1 MQIQVA
7 FDGLAGS
14 PEGPFAG
21 AAGISGTVTI
31 HMEYKTKL
39 SAILVSVKGIQRAT
53 LLGKKWRSSED
64 AFPGVSESETVLQI
78 DKDLLSLTQ
87 IESGSKGAI
96 SYQGTHQFPFEISYK
111 ELLDY
116 HNFNYGHFP
125 VDTVLPPSFD
135 FQAPNH
141 EGSARIEYWLRATVK
156 PSQKFELRFR
166 PVGPLQ
172 PAATP
177 AMTEVAGYGWHV
189 SLNVSLPS
197 QAILTISRHLPLQIS
212 LNTEARP
219 FDDRLPLVIRSL
231 KIIIRARTS
240 ITLQCGA
247 AAWTETHQLLDI
259 SGLSIPVEAGRRTQ
273 TLSSELWRDALV
285 PDIPPSFSTSI
296 VQRQNSLVLR
306 TGYSWGNVDDIHIIE
321 TLADVDVCP
330 DSHLLPDWVLGA
342 RRRSSTSI
350 LT

>member
-1 MQIQVA
+1 MQ
-7 FDGLAGS
+7 
-14 PEGPFAG
+14 
-21 AAGISGTVTI
+21 
-31 HMEYKTKL
+31 
-39 SAILVSVKGIQRAT
+39 
-53 LLGKKWRSSED
+53 
-64 AFPGVSESETVLQI
+64 VLQI

-156 PSQKFELRFR
+156 PVGLLTTNKSQKFELRFR

-306 TGYSWGNVDDIHIIE
+306 TGYSWGNVDDIHVRILTLRLWTRLTLTQIIE